1 MGSIPGWH
9 DSDERRTAVSSQEDL
24 AMTNLQNEL
33 PERVD
38 THCQV
43 SYEDIPGG
51 ADAALVAARE
61 AGVKRMITI
70 GTDVATSRAAIDLAA
85 KHNDVWATVGL
96 HPHDAKHGLDGLH
109 ELITQPRVVA
119 IGECGLDYFYDHS
132 DRAVQR
138 GIFAEQ
144 IALAH
149 EYKLALVIHTRDA
162 WDETFEILDSCG
174 VPERT
179 IFHCFTGSPVE
190 AKKCLDRNA
199 FISFSGI
206 VTFKKAE
213 EIRDAAKMCSTEKML
228 VETDS
233 PFLAPVPHRGVSN
246 QPAYLV
252 DVGACLAQ
260 VRNVSINEIAN
271 QTTSNALIA
280 FAGLCA

>member
-1 MGSIPGWH
+1 
-9 DSDERRTAVSSQEDL
+9 
-24 AMTNLQNEL
+24 MTNLQNEL
-33 PERVD
+33 PEWVD
-38 THCQV
+38 THCHV
-43 SYEDIPGG
+43 TYEDIPGG
-51 ADAALVAARE
+51 ADGAIVAARQ

-70 GTDVATSRAAIDLAA
+70 GTDAQTSRAAIDLAA
-85 KHNDVWATVGL
+85 KHDDVWATVGL

-109 ELITQPRVVA
+109 ELITAPRVVA
-119 IGECGLDYFYDHS
+119 IGECGLDYYYSHS

-138 GIFAEQ
+138 EIFAAQ

-149 EYKLALVIHTRDA
+149 DHKLSLVIHTRDA

-190 AKKCLDRNA
+190 AKKCLDRDA

-206 VTFKKAE
+206 VTFKKAQ
-213 EIRDAAKMCSTEKML
+213 EIRDAAKMCSAEKIL

-260 VRNVSINEIAN
+260 VRNVSIIEIAN

-280 FAGLCA
+280 FAGLNA

>member
-1 MGSIPGWH
+1 
-9 DSDERRTAVSSQEDL
+9 
-24 AMTNLQNEL
+24 MTNLQNEL
-33 PERVD
+33 PEWVD
-38 THCQV
+38 THCHV
-43 SYEDIPGG
+43 TYEDIPGG

-85 KHNDVWATVGL
+85 KHKDVWGTVGL

-109 ELITQPRVVA
+109 ELINQPRVVA

-138 GIFAEQ
+138 EIFAAQ

-149 EYKLALVIHTRDA
+149 EHNLALVIHTREA

-174 VPERT
+174 VPKQT

-190 AKKCLDRNA
+190 AKKCLDRDA

-206 VTFKKAE
+206 VTFKKAQ
-213 EIRDAAKMCSTEKML
+213 EIRDAAKICSPEKML

-233 PFLAPVPHRGVSN
+233 PFLAPVPHRGISN

-271 QTTSNALIA
+271 QTTNNALIA
-280 FAGLCA
+280 FAGLRA